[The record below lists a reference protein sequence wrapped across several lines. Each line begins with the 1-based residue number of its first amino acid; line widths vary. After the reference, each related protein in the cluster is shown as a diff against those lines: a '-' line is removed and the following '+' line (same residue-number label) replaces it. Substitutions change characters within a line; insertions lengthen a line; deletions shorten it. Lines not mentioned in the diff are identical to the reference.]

1 MKLSKRP
8 LVAASLL
15 AAVSLLAASTGVQA
29 EDSQQDVLQ
38 TPDSLAGQQIFA
50 NNYVSAGTDSIING
64 NVLSGSYLTVG
75 ADSKIDGDTVAVAA
89 TTLGAG
95 AVTGNLWSGTAVT
108 LGAGSGA
115 QIVRHGT
122 AFTRGAAATTAAVS
136 GGEPTPQIH
145 GEQGEAASWQTGLTA
160 LQPTQVLIPGNIA
173 APVVYAP
180 GVYQTAGLRTFA
192 ADTIITLDAKSD
204 DADFVFNISSYLT
217 FGARVEVKVIN
228 QVSGKNVR
236 VIWNIAGGYVA
247 VGAGANIVGT
257 VIAKNYVS
265 IGANATIRSP
275 VNSICGGV
283 AYSTTSYVSVGAGAT
298 VGTSQPCT
306 PI

>member
-15 AAVSLLAASTGVQA
+15 AASSGVRA
-29 EDSQQDVLQ
+29 QQHPVPP
-38 TPDSLAGQQIFA
+38 TPLHLVGQQIFA

-64 NVLSGSYLTVG
+64 NVLTGSYLTVG

-95 AVTGNLWSGTAVT
+95 AETLDLWSGTAVT

-115 QIVRHGT
+115 KVVRHGT

-145 GEQGEAASWQTGLTA
+145 GEQGDAASWQTGLTA
-160 LQPTQVLIPGNIA
+160 LPPTQVLVPGSIA
-173 APVVYAP
+173 ADVTYSP

-192 ADTIITLDAKSD
+192 ADTIIELDAD
-204 DADFVFNISSYLT
+204 DKDAEFVFNISSYLT

-228 QVSGKNVR
+228 QLPGKNVR

-257 VIAKNYVS
+257 VIAKSYVS
-265 IGANATIRSP
+265 IGANATIRGIADL
-275 VNSICGGV
+275 ICGGAV
-283 AYSTTSYVSVGAGAT
+283 YSTTSYVSVGAGAT
-298 VGTSQPCT
+298 VGSTC
-306 PI
+306 

>member
-15 AAVSLLAASTGVQA
+15 AAVSLLAASTGVEA
-29 EDSQQDVLQ
+29 QQHPVPP
-38 TPDSLAGQQIFA
+38 TPLGLAGQQIFA

-64 NVLSGSYLTVG
+64 NVLTGSYLTVG
-75 ADSKIDGDTVAVAA
+75 ADSKIDGDTVAIAA

-95 AVTGNLWSGTAVT
+95 AETLNLWSGTAVT

-115 QIVRHGT
+115 RDVHHGT
-122 AFTRGAAATTAAVS
+122 AFTRGAAATTKTVS
-136 GGEPTPQIH
+136 GAAPTPQIH
-145 GEQGEAASWQTGLTA
+145 GEQGDAASWQTGLTA
-160 LQPTQVLIPGNIA
+160 LPPTQDLIPGNIA

-192 ADTIITLDAKSD
+192 ADTIVTLDAKSD
-204 DADFVFNISSYLT
+204 DAVFVFNISSYLT

-228 QVSGKNVR
+228 QASDKNVR

-257 VIAKNYVS
+257 VIAKSYVS
-265 IGANATIRSP
+265 IGANATIRGI
-275 VNSICGGV
+275 VHDDCGGT
-283 AYSTTSYVSVGAGAT
+283 AYSTTSYVSVGAGAI
-298 VGTSQPCT
+298 VGSTC
-306 PI
+306 